1 MEVFL
6 SKEASQ
12 SFSALQCG
20 LPNMN
25 TDGFLIGHKR
35 GNMFFVEKILPS
47 SKGFFSSPQKYFKLK
62 KKLGDKILGFYS
74 FQMNERQLKKIL
86 TPFAY
91 GKIFIRLDLDKTD
104 RLEIK
109 PFAIEHD
116 QNFFLQPIN
125 LKSAL

>member
-62 KKLGDKILGFYS
+62 KRLGDKILGFYS

-91 GKIFIRLDLDKTD
+91 GKIFIHLDLDITD

-116 QNFFLQPIN
+116 QNFFLQPLN
-125 LKSAL
+125 LKSAM